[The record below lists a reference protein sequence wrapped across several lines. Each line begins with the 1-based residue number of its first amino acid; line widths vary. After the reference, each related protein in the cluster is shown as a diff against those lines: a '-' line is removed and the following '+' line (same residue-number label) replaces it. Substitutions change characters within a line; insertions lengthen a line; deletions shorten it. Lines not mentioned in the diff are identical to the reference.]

1 MLPLYL
7 IVQEKSL
14 DSVTDYIICVH
25 RIKMAKFT
33 ISELILEY
41 YYFMS
46 LDFRTSAYILTPR
59 Y

>member
-1 MLPLYL
+1 
-7 IVQEKSL
+7 L
-14 DSVTDYIICVH
+14 DSVTDYIIGVH

-46 LDFRTSAYILTPR
+46 LDLRTSAYILTPR